1 MSVKIL
7 TMTHP
12 GRSLRQSV
20 SIRVMVPDCFGK
32 PMPLIDGETGRPID
46 FAQEL
51 GNPESWRKDRSGEL
65 EAIAR
70 RAGGVCQKL
79 VGTR

>member
-1 MSVKIL
+1 
-7 TMTHP
+7 
-12 GRSLRQSV
+12 
-20 SIRVMVPDCFGK
+20 
-32 PMPLIDGETGRPID
+32 MPLIDGETGRPID